1 MRLPPEG
8 ARWLISL
15 RWFACATVLVVALLA
30 WRVLGV
36 LPSPIPFCGVA
47 VAMVGFNV
55 WFWISQRDYG
65 VGEANV
71 DRFVLQQIT
80 HDLVALALLIY
91 FSDATRNPFLF
102 FFVFHMIIGSM
113 YLHGRMPY
121 VVAGMASVLTGGVFL
136 IEFLRGQPSFP
147 IHLPADAPG
156 VRTLDGVYI
165 LWMFVTLVSTLWLT
179 VYLTIAMH
187 RYVDRA
193 HTELRQK
200 EKMVGMGQLVAG
212 IAHQIANPLDGMQNC
227 LNRIGESV
235 REDPQL
241 AEYVR
246 MMADALERIERTA
259 KRVQTFAQPRGI
271 TLQRTEVNTAVEA
284 TWQVLGSVHGDRIRI
299 ETKYGKVPA
308 VQGDPYSLQEVLFN
322 LCTNA
327 LAAMP
332 DGGTLTLRTVVV
344 TRPTENDPGTV
355 AVEVSDTGTGIP
367 LDLQE
372 KVFEPFFTT
381 RGDSGGTGLGLA
393 LSRMMISEMGGRL
406 QLESDP
412 GHGTTFSVIL
422 KAAADAQPPSP
433 AQP

>member
-15 RWFACATVLVVALLA
+15 RWFACATVFVVALFA

-36 LPSPIPFCGVA
+36 LPSPVPFCGVA
-47 VAMVGFNV
+47 VTMVVFNV

-71 DRFVLQQIT
+71 DRFVFQQIT
-80 HDLVALALLIY
+80 HDLVALALLVY

-121 VVAGMASVLTGGVFL
+121 AVAGMASLLTGGIFL
-136 IEFLRGQPSFP
+136 IEYLRGQPSFP
-147 IHLPADAPG
+147 IHLPADVPG
-156 VRTLDGVYI
+156 IRHLDGVYI
-165 LWMFVTLVSTLWLT
+165 LWMFVTLVSTFWLT

-193 HTELRQK
+193 HSELRQK

-284 TWQVLGSVHGDRIRI
+284 TLQVLGSVHGEKVRI

-327 LAAMP
+327 LGAMP
-332 DGGTLTLRTVVV
+332 DGGTLTFRTVVV
-344 TRPTENDPGTV
+344 TRPTETDPGTV

-367 LDLQE
+367 PELQD

-406 QLESDP
+406 QLESVR

-422 KAAADAQPPSP
+422 KAAADAEPPS
-433 AQP
+433 AGQP